1 MTMKFYIIGS
11 NVNKGF
17 YCMSMRISK
26 ILDRLNL
33 SMNSFLFLHFL
44 DIKEVVK
51 ISNLAGLEDILNW
64 K

>member
-1 MTMKFYIIGS
+1 MSMEFYIIGS
-11 NVNKGF
+11 YVNKGF

-51 ISNLAGLEDILNW
+51 ISNLAGLEDILN
-64 K
+64 